1 MKKNQNV
8 VDAQRK
14 EPVTDMST
22 CNEQC
27 NEQPQEQKINLEQLT
42 PEQAL
47 SLLTNTARQIP
58 LTYAEHVKVEEA
70 RQLVAQAVGIT
81 A

>member
-1 MKKNQNV
+1 
-8 VDAQRK
+8 
-14 EPVTDMST
+14 MST

-27 NEQPQEQKINLEQLT
+27 SEQPQEQKINLDQLT

-70 RQLVAQAVGIT
+70 RQVVAQAVGIT

>member
-1 MKKNQNV
+1 
-8 VDAQRK
+8 
-14 EPVTDMST
+14 MST

-27 NEQPQEQKINLEQLT
+27 SVQPQEQKINLEQLT

>member
-1 MKKNQNV
+1 
-8 VDAQRK
+8 
-14 EPVTDMST
+14 MST

-27 NEQPQEQKINLEQLT
+27 SEQPQEQKINLEQLT

-47 SLLTNTARQIP
+47 GLLTNTARQIP

-70 RQLVAQAVGIT
+70 RQVVAQAVGIT

>member
-8 VDAQRK
+8 DDVQRK
-14 EPVTDMST
+14 DVTNMST

-27 NEQPQEQKINLEQLT
+27 SEQPQEQKINLDQLT

-70 RQLVAQAVGIT
+70 RQVVAQAVGIT

>member
-1 MKKNQNV
+1 
-8 VDAQRK
+8 
-14 EPVTDMST
+14 MST

-27 NEQPQEQKINLEQLT
+27 AEQEPQGQTIDIENLT

-47 SLLTNTARQIP
+47 ALLTNTARQIP
-58 LTYAEHVKVEEA
+58 LTYAEHVKVEQA
-70 RQLVAQAVGIT
+70 RQVVAQAVGVQ